1 MFPAI
6 RAIPTFGIYRGV
18 TTAGRGINPM
28 TENIPSSWMEG
39 MIRMDGFIPFSEAFG
54 G

>member
-18 TTAGRGINPM
+18 APARRGINPPGQ
-28 TENIPSSWMEG
+28 NIPSSWMEG
-39 MIRMDGFIPFSEAFG
+39 MIRMDGFIPFSGAHG